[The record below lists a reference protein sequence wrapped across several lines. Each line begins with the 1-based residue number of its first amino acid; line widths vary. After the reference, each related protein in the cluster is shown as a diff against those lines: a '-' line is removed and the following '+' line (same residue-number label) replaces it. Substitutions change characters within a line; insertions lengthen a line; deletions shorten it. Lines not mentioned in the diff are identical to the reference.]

1 MIDKNA
7 NWSGEDLYLWNGKDT
22 LFRISEGTGDNLFA
36 EDVEAGY
43 ADYWMTEWF
52 TITADCELE
61 ADGGQW
67 METELILDKYHTVGA
82 VLDRVM
88 ECDLWED
95 DWRLL
100 EMETGEELYR
110 RFDEWCTSLAKANTD
125 GWRVSEFVKRLS

>member
-7 NWSGEDLYLWNGKDT
+7 SWSGEDLYLWNGKDT
-22 LFRISEGTGDNLFA
+22 LFLIAEGTGDNLLD
-36 EDVEAGY
+36 EDVEDGY

-52 TITADCELE
+52 TINADCTLK

-67 METELILDKYHTVGA
+67 METELVRDKYHTVGD
-82 VLDRVM
+82 VLARLM

-95 DWRLL
+95 NWRLL
-100 EMETGEELYR
+100 DMVTGEELYR

>member
-7 NWSGEDLYLWNGKDT
+7 NWNGEDLYLWNGKDT

-43 ADYWMTEWF
+43 ADYWMTEWY
-52 TITADCELE
+52 TITDDCELK

-67 METELILDKYHTVGA
+67 METKLIRDKYHTVGD
-82 VLDRVM
+82 VINRLM

-100 EMETGEELYR
+100 DMETGEELYR